1 MMLKLTLHDDRV
13 IALNTDKIIHVTVTQ
28 DDETGATYSRVL
40 LEQEQTV
47 DVAESLDHIIE
58 NMNGLD

>member
-1 MMLKLTLHDDRV
+1 MLKLTLHDDRV

-28 DDETGATYSRVL
+28 DDETGATYARVL